1 MRASQMTRSFALL
14 AFLLSTT
21 VLLAQGGIRLGI
33 YQYEV
38 GSDAYMDQG
47 FGLGYDQDLT
57 ERTSFTASAMYFMT
71 GEELEVCYRSNFHFA
86 DTDGPSVYM
95 GPEVALR
102 TGGLAGTGVPVGARL
117 GLRGGLE
124 GFFADLFGGIRY
136 RIGSKELPLESG
148 LNAEELP
155 GVMFSF
161 GLHIG
166 FGWDGR

>member
-1 MRASQMTRSFALL
+1 MRVSQMTRSFALL

-21 VLLAQGGIRLGI
+21 FLLAQGGIRLGI

-38 GSDAYMDQG
+38 GRDAYMDQG

-86 DTDGPSVYM
+86 DTDGPSVYL

-102 TGGLAGTGVPVGARL
+102 TGGLAGTGVPVFSMGSRV
-117 GLRGGLE
+117 
-124 GFFADLFGGIRY
+124 IRKQK
-136 RIGSKELPLESG
+136 SWFV
-148 LNAEELP
+148 
-155 GVMFSF
+155 GVF
-161 GLHIG
+161 GLPTHG
-166 FGWDGR
+166 PMSYPGTQVQRTYTSVSV